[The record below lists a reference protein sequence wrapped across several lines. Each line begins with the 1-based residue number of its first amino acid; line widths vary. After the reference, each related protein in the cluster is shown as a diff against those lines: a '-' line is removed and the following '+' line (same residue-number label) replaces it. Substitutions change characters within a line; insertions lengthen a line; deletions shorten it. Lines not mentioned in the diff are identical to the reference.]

1 MMRRMSRLFKHLLV
15 AGLLWPGATI
25 QASEIVPGQSA
36 PTFTLKSLNGR
47 NLSLR
52 EYRGRV
58 VMINFWA
65 TWCGPCRQ
73 EMPALNAL
81 YEKYRNAGFMLF
93 GVNVDAESGNAARMA
108 DKLKVSYPILF
119 DTDKKAS
126 ALYRVNT
133 MPMTVLV
140 DRDGKIRYVQ
150 PGYRSGY
157 EDKYQAQIR
166 EMLKE

>member
-1 MMRRMSRLFKHLLV
+1 MRPISQLSMRLLIV
-15 AGLLWPGATI
+15 CLLWPGATSL
-25 QASEIVPGQSA
+25 ASDIASGQSA
-36 PTFTLKSLNGR
+36 PGFTLKSLSGK
-47 NLSLR
+47 NLSLN
-52 EYRGRV
+52 EYRGQV

-81 YEKYRNAGFMLF
+81 YDKYRSAGFMLF
-93 GVNVDAESGNAARMA
+93 GVNVDAEFAGAAQMA
-108 DKLKVSYPILF
+108 SKLKVRYPILL

-126 ALYRVNT
+126 ALYRINT

-150 PGYRSGY
+150 PGYRAGY
-157 EDKYQAQIR
+157 EDKYQTQIR
-166 EMLKE
+166 EMLRE

>member
-1 MMRRMSRLFKHLLV
+1 MVQRISRWFMPLV
-15 AGLLWPGATI
+15 AAGLLWPGSAI
-25 QASEIVPGQSA
+25 PASEIAPGQAA
-36 PTFTLKSLNGR
+36 PTFTLKSQSGK

-52 EYRGRV
+52 EYRGQV
-58 VMINFWA
+58 IMINFWA

-81 YEKYRNAGFMLF
+81 YEKYRSAGFMLF
-93 GVNVDAESGNAARMA
+93 GVNVDAESANAMQMA
-108 DKLKVSYPILF
+108 DRLKVSYPILF
-119 DTDKKAS
+119 DADKKAS
-126 ALYRVNT
+126 ALYRIDT

-150 PGYRSGY
+150 PGYRAGF

-166 EMLKE
+166 ELLRE

>member
-1 MMRRMSRLFKHLLV
+1 MRSVFKLCLYLSIV
-15 AGLLWPGATI
+15 CLLWPGAAAL
-25 QASEIVPGQSA
+25 ASEIASGQAAPG
-36 PTFTLKSLNGR
+36 FTLKSLSGK

-52 EYRGRV
+52 EYRGQV

-81 YEKYRNAGFMLF
+81 YEKYRSAGFMLF
-93 GVNVDAESGNAARMA
+93 GVNVDAESANAAQMA
-108 DKLKVSYPILF
+108 GKLKVSYPILF

-126 ALYRVNT
+126 ALYQVNT

-140 DRDGKIRYVQ
+140 DRDGKIRHVQ
-150 PGYRSGY
+150 PGYRAGY

-166 EMLKE
+166 EMLRE